1 MRLVTIGDSLAYG
14 TGDERDGGIAGRVA
28 AELKKRGVA
37 SVDTMNF
44 GQNGAQTADVLSKL
58 KQERV
63 RKALAAADAIV
74 LSAGANDLF
83 RTNASRAQVLADP
96 FAIANRILDRLEKI
110 VAEMRAINSA
120 ARILI
125 LGGYNPV
132 PSTPYAP
139 LVDHYLGLWDSALA
153 GRFTGDA
160 LVSVVP
166 MVDAITPNRL
176 SKYDHFHP
184 GAEGYAEAARR
195 VAALLVEKAD

>member
-1 MRLVTIGDSLAYG
+1 
-14 TGDERDGGIAGRVA
+14 
-28 AELKKRGVA
+28 
-37 SVDTMNF
+37 MNF

-58 KQERV
+58 GQERL
-63 RKALAAADAIV
+63 RKPLAAADAIL

-96 FAIANRILDRLEKI
+96 FAIANRILDRLAQI
-110 VAEMRAINSA
+110 VAELRRINGN

-132 PSTPYAP
+132 PHTPFAP

-153 GRFTGDA
+153 GRFAADP

-166 MVDAITPNRL
+166 MVDAITPDRL
-176 SKYDHFHP
+176 SRYDHFHP
-184 GAEGYAEAARR
+184 GAEGYAEAAKR
-195 VAALLVEKAD
+195 VASLLVDKAD